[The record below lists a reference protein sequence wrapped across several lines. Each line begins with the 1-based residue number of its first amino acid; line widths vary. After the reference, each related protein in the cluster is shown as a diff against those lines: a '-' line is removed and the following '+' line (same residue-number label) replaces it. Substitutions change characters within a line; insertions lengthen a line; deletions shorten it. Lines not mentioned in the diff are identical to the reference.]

1 MIRFFKII
9 IAIIF
14 ILVNKITYSQEQ
26 DRNAVKVLSRF
37 NGEEV
42 KLRWAVTSP
51 SAWLKANKFG
61 YIIERVTLKKD
72 GVRVVNPET
81 KKLTDVPVLPLPL
94 TEWEQIATTNDYA
107 AILAQAL
114 YGESFTVEGANNQDG
129 LMQIINKAR
138 EVEQRFAFGL
148 FAADMNFDAAV
159 KAGLGYVDR
168 DIVKGEEYL
177 YRIKTQIP
185 NEILDVDE
193 GVTIIKINEIEKL
206 PKPIDLNSV
215 GQDKSILLSWEYELF
230 KNLYVAYFVER
241 SEDGSNFQRLNK
253 EPLVNMNDRP
263 DSKVK
268 KMIYIDS
275 IAQNDKKYQYRV
287 IGVSSFGEESEPSE
301 TTAASGFKKLEAVPH
316 IKTHK
321 LTADGGAEIVWEFKK
336 EAENEITS
344 FELNSGPTV
353 KGPFKILQKGIP
365 VNKRNVS
372 VKKLEPSNYFSISAI
387 GKNNQ
392 KTTSLTAF
400 VQTIDSIPPIPP
412 VGLQASIDTTGV
424 VNIAWAKNLEND
436 LLGYRVFRANIEK
449 EEYSQLTISPISIEN
464 FTDHVQLKSLNAK
477 VFYKVVAVD
486 KRYNM
491 SDFSEVLVVKKPDI
505 VPPASPVFSSYKIED
520 GKVILQWIPSN
531 SEDVAAHKL
540 FRKSLNNTETD
551 WELIFSATNEEIYTD
566 TSLKSSQRYRYA
578 IFAEDESGLL
588 SEPATPITL
597 TAKGS
602 KEIPKLIKRAT
613 GIADRVN
620 NKIDLSWALA
630 DQVAEL
636 LIYKAK
642 NEEKPVLLRQYS
654 AKIQVF
660 EDSKVN
666 PGNVYTYTFKALDNS
681 GNTEFKKEVITY

>member
-1 MIRFFKII
+1 MRII
-9 IAIIF
+9 IYIYIF
-14 ILVNKITYSQEQ
+14 ISAFSLFSQTEKA
-26 DRNAVKVLSRF
+26 AVKVLSRHQG
-37 NGEEV
+37 NQIL
-42 KLRWAVTSP
+42 LRWATTTP
-51 SAWLKANKFG
+51 SAWLKSIKYG
-61 YIIERVTLKKD
+61 YSLERYTISRN
-72 GVRVVNPET
+72 GVR
-81 KKLTDVPVLPLPL
+81 LTTTEKISLGKNLILPDPL
-94 TEWEQIATTNDYA
+94 SNWESLATANDYA
-107 AILAQAL
+107 AILAQAM
-114 YGESFTVEGANNQDG
+114 YGESFTVEGVNNQDG

-148 FAADMNFDAAV
+148 FAADMNFEAAV
-159 KAGLGYVDR
+159 KAGLGFVDSNVKANE
-168 DIVKGEEYL
+168 DYFYKVIPNTPKEILEIESGGVFVKGVSKKE
-177 YRIKTQIP
+177 
-185 NEILDVDE
+185 V
-193 GVTIIKINEIEKL
+193 L
-206 PKPIDLNSV
+206 PKPIDLYSV

-275 IAQNDKKYQYRV
+275 IAQNNKKYQYRV
-287 IGVSSFGEESEPSE
+287 IGVSSFGEESAPSE

-344 FELNSGPTV
+344 FELNSGPTI

-365 VNKRNVS
+365 VNKRNVN
-372 VKKLEPSNYFSISAI
+372 VKKLAPSNYFSISAI

-477 VFYKVVAVD
+477 VFYKLVAVD

-505 VPPASPVFSSYKIED
+505 VPPASPVFSKYFIED
-520 GKVILQWIPSN
+520 GKVTLNWIPSN
-531 SEDVAAHKL
+531 SEDVATHKL
-540 FRKSLNNTETD
+540 FRKSLNDNESD
-551 WELIFSATNEEIYTD
+551 WELIFNAISEETYTD
-566 TSLKSSQRYRYA
+566 TSLKSNQRYRYA

-602 KEIPKLIKRAT
+602 KEIPKLIKRAA

-636 LIYKAK
+636 SIYKAK

-660 EDSKVN
+660 EDNKVN

-681 GNTEFKKEVITY
+681 GNTEFRKEIVTY